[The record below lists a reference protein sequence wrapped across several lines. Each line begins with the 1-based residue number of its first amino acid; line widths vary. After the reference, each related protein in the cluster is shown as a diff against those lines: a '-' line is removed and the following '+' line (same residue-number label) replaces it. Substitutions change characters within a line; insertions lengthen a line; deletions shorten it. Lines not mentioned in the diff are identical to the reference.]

1 MKADIRKIRKL
12 RRYSEEFKKD
22 IVQLFEQGKFSVCQ
36 MERLYGVSNGTI
48 YQWIYK
54 YSTFNEKGYR
64 IIEMKK
70 SQTNKVKQLEQRI
83 KELERLVGR
92 KQIEIDYLET
102 MMEVAKEELDIDIKK
117 NFGTPRLEKP
127 ESRKKKGDTR

>member
-1 MKADIRKIRKL
+1 MKADIRKIRKM
-12 RRYSEEFKKD
+12 RKYSEEFKRELVK
-22 IVQLFEQGKFSVCQ
+22 LFEQGKYSVCQ
-36 MERLYGVSNGTI
+36 LERLYGVTNNTI
-48 YQWIYK
+48 YRWIYK

-70 SQTNKVKQLEQRI
+70 SQTNKVKELEDRI
-83 KELERLVGR
+83 KELERLLGR

-117 NFGTPRLEKP
+117 NFSTQRSEKLG
-127 ESRKKKGDTR
+127 SGKKKRRTQ

>member
-1 MKADIRKIRKL
+1 MKADIRKIRKS

-22 IVQLFEQGKFSVCQ
+22 LVQKFEQGKFSVCQ
-36 MERLYGVSNGTI
+36 MERLYGVPNNTI
-48 YQWIYK
+48 YKWIYK

-70 SQTNKVKQLEQRI
+70 SQTNKVKELEDRI
-83 KELERLVGR
+83 KELERLLGR

-102 MMEVAKEELDIDIKK
+102 MMEVA
-117 NFGTPRLEKP
+117 
-127 ESRKKKGDTR
+127 

>member
-1 MKADIRKIRKL
+1 MKADIRKIRKM
-12 RRYSEEFKKD
+12 RKYSEEFKKD
-22 IVQLFEQGKFSVCQ
+22 LVQKFEQGKFSVCQ
-36 MERLYGVSNGTI
+36 MERLYGVTNNTI
-48 YQWIYK
+48 YRWIYK

-70 SQTNKVKQLEQRI
+70 SQTNKVKELEDRI
-83 KELERLVGR
+83 KELERLLGR

-117 NFGTPRLEKP
+117 NFGTPRSGKP
-127 ESRKKKGDTR
+127 GRGKKKGHTR

>member
-1 MKADIRKIRKL
+1 MKADIHRIRKL

-36 MERLYGVSNGTI
+36 MERLYGISNATI

-70 SQTNKVKQLEQRI
+70 SQTDKVKQLEERI
-83 KELERLVGR
+83 KALERLVGR

-117 NFGTPRLEKP
+117 NFGTPRSEKLEN
-127 ESRKKKGDTR
+127 RKKKGDTR

>member
-1 MKADIRKIRKL
+1 MKADIRKIRKM
-12 RRYSEEFKKD
+12 RKYSEEFKRELVK
-22 IVQLFEQGKFSVCQ
+22 LFEQGKYSVCQ
-36 MERLYGVSNGTI
+36 LERLYGVTNNTI
-48 YQWIYK
+48 YRWIYK

-70 SQTNKVKQLEQRI
+70 SQTNKVKELEDRI
-83 KELERLVGR
+83 KELERLLGR

-117 NFGTPRLEKP
+117 NFSTARSGKP
-127 ESRKKKGDTR
+127 GSRKKKGDTR